1 MYLLGF
7 SFFVIG
13 IVAYPINEEL
23 LLPFAIIGDLD
34 ADSKVNDTWFS
45 PMSIGTLALSANRTT
60 AFVHWTSTHNY
71 TSQLNYNGRGMEL
84 SDLKY
89 FDGKLLTIDDKT
101 GVIYRIDSKK
111 IIPWAILDDGDGY
124 QETFFKGEWLAV
136 KDGYLY
142 CGGVGKEMTTNV
154 GQYIN
159 DNPMFVKKVSREGEV
174 KTENWLNRY
183 IALREAI
190 DVHFPGFVMHEAVQW
205 SDIHKKWF
213 FLPRHVSKLAYN
225 ERSVEETGAN
235 VLLSASEDFKSIAAV
250 PIGREILTRGFSA
263 FQFVPQTDDTI
274 IAALKTEEIRGKP
287 QSSFIMIFTITGEII
302 LDETRIPGDYKYEGL
317 EFLYEKSVDSLL
329 S

>member
-13 IVAYPINEEL
+13 IVAYPVNEEL

-45 PMSIGTLALSANRTT
+45 PMSIGTLALSANKTT

-71 TSQLNYNGRGMEL
+71 SSQLNHNGRGMEL

-89 FDGKLLTIDDKT
+89 FDGKLLTVDDKT
-101 GVIYRIDSKK
+101 GVIYWIDGEK
-111 IIPWAILDDGDGY
+111 IIPWVILNDGDGY
-124 QETFFKGEWLAV
+124 QETLFKGEWLAV

-142 CGGVGKEMTTNV
+142 CGSVGKEMTTNI
-154 GQYIN
+154 GQFMN
-159 DNPMFVKKVSREGEV
+159 DNPMFVKRVSREGEV

-183 IALREAI
+183 IDLRAAI
-190 DVHFPGFVMHEAVQW
+190 DVHFPGFVIHEAVQC
-205 SDIHKKWF
+205 SLQKWF

-225 ERSVEETGAN
+225 EQSVEETGAN
-235 VLLSASEDFKSIAAV
+235 VLLSASEDFKNIAAV
-250 PIGREILTRGFSA
+250 PIGKEILTRGFSA

-274 IAALKTEEIRGKP
+274 VAALKTEEIRGKP

>member
-1 MYLLGF
+1 MF
-7 SFFVIG
+7 Q
-13 IVAYPINEEL
+13 
-23 LLPFAIIGDLD
+23 
-34 ADSKVNDTWFS
+34 
-45 PMSIGTLALSANRTT
+45 NRTT
-60 AFVHWTSTHNY
+60 AFVHWTSSHNY
-71 TSQLNYNGRGMEL
+71 TSQLNHNGRGMEL

-89 FDGKLLTIDDKT
+89 FDGKLLTVDDKT
-101 GVIYRIDSKK
+101 GVIYWIDGKK
-111 IIPWAILDDGDGY
+111 IIPWVILDDGDGY

-159 DNPMFVKKVSREGEV
+159 DNPMFVKRVSREGEV

-183 IALREAI
+183 IALRAAI
-190 DVHFPGFVMHEAVQW
+190 DVHFPGFVIHEAVQW
-205 SDIHKKWF
+205 SDIHKARPKDSTHQLTSIKNDPFQKWF

-225 ERSVEETGAN
+225 EHSVEET
-235 VLLSASEDFKSIAAV
+235 E
-250 PIGREILTRGFSA
+250 
-263 FQFVPQTDDTI
+263 TDDTI